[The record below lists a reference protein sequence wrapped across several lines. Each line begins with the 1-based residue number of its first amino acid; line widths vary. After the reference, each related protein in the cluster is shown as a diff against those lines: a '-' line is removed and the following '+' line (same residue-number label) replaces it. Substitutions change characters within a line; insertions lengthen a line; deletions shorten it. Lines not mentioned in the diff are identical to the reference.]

1 MTKDKITDEYIK
13 AVQKQFKHY
22 HAADTRF
29 ISDLKNAVI
38 SYAAQQDSLDY
49 EQLVSQFGD
58 PQELVNDYFSEQS
71 IDKQKRSLR
80 FSRNVKI
87 TCTIVILIVLGCTGI
102 FFYTL
107 NHLAQ
112 EEKNANKKFRKRS
125 GAVKEENKTK
135 REIDALY
142 RHETHLRLYE

>member
-87 TCTIVILIVLGCTGI
+87 TCTIVILIVLGVYWHFLLYSQSFSPRREKC
-102 FFYTL
+102 FYSPR
-107 NHLAQ
+107 NHYF
-112 EEKNANKKFRKRS
+112 K
-125 GAVKEENKTK
+125 GG
-135 REIDALY
+135 
-142 RHETHLRLYE
+142 

>member
-29 ISDLKNAVI
+29 ISDLKDAVI

-58 PQELVNDYFSEQS
+58 PQELVNDYSSEQS
-71 IDKQKRSLR
+71 ILLCQAPLVSLL
-80 FSRNVKI
+80 KI
-87 TCTIVILIVLGCTGI
+87 LTKVIIV
-102 FFYTL
+102 F
-107 NHLAQ
+107 
-112 EEKNANKKFRKRS
+112 
-125 GAVKEENKTK
+125 
-135 REIDALY
+135 
-142 RHETHLRLYE
+142 

>member
-1 MTKDKITDEYIK
+1 MTGAAIK

-29 ISDLKNAVI
+29 ISDLKDAVI

-71 IDKQKRSLR
+71 ILLCQAPLVSLL
-80 FSRNVKI
+80 KI
-87 TCTIVILIVLGCTGI
+87 LTKVIIV
-102 FFYTL
+102 F
-107 NHLAQ
+107 
-112 EEKNANKKFRKRS
+112 
-125 GAVKEENKTK
+125 
-135 REIDALY
+135 
-142 RHETHLRLYE
+142 